1 MTAYFLQQVN
11 TVMIIRSQV
20 WKKMQ
25 QKLNIKVKDW
35 NLDNGP
41 AVLICCQRD
50 GGWSMDKQEVVPG

>member
-1 MTAYFLQQVN
+1 
-11 TVMIIRSQV
+11 
-20 WKKMQ
+20 MQ

-50 GGWSMDKQEVVPG
+50 GGWSMDKQEVVLVSKNNQRNTSSYR